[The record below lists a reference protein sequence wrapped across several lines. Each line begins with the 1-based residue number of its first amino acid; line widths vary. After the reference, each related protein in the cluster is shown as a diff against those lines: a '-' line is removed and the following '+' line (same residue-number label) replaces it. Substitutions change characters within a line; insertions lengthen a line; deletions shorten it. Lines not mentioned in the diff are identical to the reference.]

1 MAPVAF
7 ATVARTQVALI
18 AEVPSQADPHTPAED
33 PSQAAL
39 VLAVPT
45 LVASALEAHTQVVHM
60 VEALMVEALVVA
72 EVTSEATDN
81 EGYSSSVRTSAFVI
95 F

>member
-7 ATVARTQVALI
+7 ATVARTQVVLI

-60 VEALMVEALVVA
+60 VEVLVVA